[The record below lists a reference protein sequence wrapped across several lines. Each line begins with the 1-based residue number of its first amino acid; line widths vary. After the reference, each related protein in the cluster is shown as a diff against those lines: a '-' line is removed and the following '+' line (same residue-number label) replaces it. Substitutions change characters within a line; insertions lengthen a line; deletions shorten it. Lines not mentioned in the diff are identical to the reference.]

1 MAPSV
6 RRSTLHAVLT
16 GMLALVDVAFAW
28 LGWLMWTLHRDG
40 PGQPSE
46 AATFVL
52 LGVSALVG
60 AIVMLVAT
68 AAFLRGR
75 RSAARAAAA
84 IAWFRALTVVAVLA
98 VLAGALGSSAI
109 LGLVPAT
116 GAAIAVADAIFAVLA
131 AGAALRR
138 TADG

>member
-40 PGQPSE
+40 PGQPAE

-75 RSAARAAAA
+75 RSTARAAAA